1 MLLKKLTFFIA
12 FIIPFVVGSLLGID
26 YGSGFSK
33 AVVIGPHSPLE
44 IVLTDDTKRKQVSGV
59 GLKPLNP
66 KNDPLDVER
75 IYGSGTQSFFTR
87 FPSFSALHLKSLL
100 GKTEAPKYFEQLH
113 PGLKI
118 VGDRKGKTEGLQ
130 VEVGKK
136 IYPVEELVAMDFNK
150 IISNAESLIRSK
162 SSTDYFTNMGVCVP
176 AWYSQDQRESLMDV
190 VSLSKLPNLAGL
202 VDDGV
207 AVGINYAIRRKQE
220 ISNTSVEY
228 FLIYD
233 VGQESTKATLL
244 GISNADNEILNIEM
258 SGYGYQ
264 AEVGGDA
271 LTAGLTDLIVD
282 KFLEK
287 YGKSITMKNL
297 QKHHKAM
304 AKIIQAAEKAKLVL
318 SANNEATI
326 SIESLYNDDI
336 DFRTKISRSD
346 FESLVL
352 AKHKAAFVQPVVDA
366 LNTSTLFVGQPLTLQ
381 NLSSIIL
388 TGGSSR
394 VPFVQQTLLD
404 YLGESY
410 SGLLSKSVNADE
422 AAVNGLG
429 IRSIQLSNS
438 FNFKQKINVVDR
450 SVFDY
455 NIVLNADKSS
465 DDDDELHTVFPVGSN
480 FSSVT
485 TISVPVD
492 KNVIGSNDLYL
503 KLLENS
509 VEQSVYKIKL
519 SQSSLS
525 NKFNVSSCDQAALN
539 VTMRLN
545 ENRIFELLKTELV
558 CANAENLSLDTK
570 SSNSSLPL
578 AKGVSTFVSF
588 SHFKNSNKQPF
599 TNAEIRKI
607 KKELQE
613 FNDRDTH
620 RELVSKH
627 LNNLEASIYELRS
640 ILEEHETDDLL
651 PDNYVDSAN
660 QDVSD
665 FLEWLDFEIDPYT
678 SIEDIEHKLTI
689 IVSHKK
695 NIELYLQSINDPLD
709 YAQFQGILANCT
721 SYIDVMSKTIANQT
735 EEVND
740 KIEPFEQYNLSA
752 VDLYYN
758 PDLKMFKVPAALLEK
773 AQLFNQTFG
782 FIRDE
787 LIVRIEELLVADGA
801 LLAEK
806 SRTELFELKNEYS
819 QIAEF
824 VPYLLESAKELHASK
839 IRYMNSLYS
848 RRFKQSLREE
858 EKKKLE
864 KVKHLSLRKNGTLLE
879 DIIGAKTSSSL
890 DESADFVTLTDLPKD
905 SSSKTAATP
914 TADSSSIPEHDEL

>member
-1 MLLKKLTFFIA
+1 MLLKKFTLFITFF
-12 FIIPFVVGSLLGID
+12 IPFVVGSLLGID

-33 AVVIGPHSPLE
+33 AVVIGPQSPLE

-66 KNDPLDVER
+66 HNDPLDIER

-118 VGDRKGKTEGLQ
+118 VGNRRGKIEGLQ
-130 VEVGKK
+130 IEMGEKK
-136 IYPVEELVAMDFNK
+136 YPVEELVAMDFNK
-150 IISNAESLIRSK
+150 IISNAESLIHSK

-176 AWYSQDQRESLMDV
+176 AWYSQDQRQALMDV
-190 VSLSKLPNLAGL
+190 VSLSNLPSLAGL

-228 FLIYD
+228 FMIYD
-233 VGQESTKATLL
+233 MGQESTKATLL
-244 GISNADNEILNIEM
+244 GISNANNEILNIQM
-258 SGYGYQ
+258 SGYGFQ
-264 AEVGGDA
+264 SEVGGDA

-287 YGKSITMKNL
+287 YGKSITLKNL

-318 SANNEATI
+318 SANNEAAV

-346 FESLVL
+346 FENLVL
-352 AKHKAAFVQPVVDA
+352 VQHKDAFVQPVVDA
-366 LNTSTLFVGQPLTLQ
+366 LNTSTLFVGQSLTMQ

-394 VPFVQQTLLD
+394 VPFVQQSLAD

-455 NIVLNADKSS
+455 SIALNVDKFSH
-465 DDDDELHTVFPVGSN
+465 DVETHTVFPVGSN
-480 FSSVT
+480 FSSVS
-485 TISVPVD
+485 TISVPVEKD
-492 KNVIGSNDLYL
+492 AIGSSDAYL
-503 KLLENS
+503 KLLENN
-509 VEQSVYKIKL
+509 VEQTAYKIKL

-525 NKFNVSSCDQAALN
+525 NKFNVSLCDEAALN
-539 VTMRLN
+539 ITLRLN
-545 ENRIFELLKTELV
+545 ENRLFEVLKTELV
-558 CANAENLSLDTK
+558 CLNSQSLSLDKTSLNSSNSLTK
-570 SSNSSLPL
+570 SSS
-578 AKGVSTFVSF
+578 AFVSF
-588 SHFKNSNKQPF
+588 SHYKNLSKQPF
-599 TNAEIRKI
+599 TSAEIRKM

-627 LNNLEASIYELRS
+627 LNTLEASIYELRS
-640 ILEEHETDDLL
+640 ILEEHETDDVL

-660 QDVSD
+660 QDVAD
-665 FLEWLDFEIDPYT
+665 FLEWLDFEVDSST
-678 SIEDIEHKLTI
+678 SIENIEHKFEI
-689 IVSHKK
+689 IASHKK

-709 YAQFQGILANCT
+709 YTQFQEIFTNCT
-721 SYIDVMSKTIANQT
+721 SYIEHLSRIIINQT

-740 KIEPFEQYNLSA
+740 KIEAFEQYNLSA

-758 PDLKMFKVPAALLEK
+758 PDPKMFKVPAALLEK
-773 AQLFNQTFG
+773 AQLFNQTFD

-787 LIVRIEELLVADGA
+787 LMVKLEELLANDGS
-801 LLAEK
+801 LLAAK
-806 SRTELFELKNEYS
+806 SRTELFEIKNEYS
-819 QIAEF
+819 QISEF
-824 VPYLLESAKELHASK
+824 VPYLLESAKDVHASK
-839 IRYMNSLYS
+839 IRYMNALYS
-848 RRFKQSLREE
+848 RRFKQRLRDE
-858 EKKKLE
+858 EKKRLE
-864 KVKHLSLRKNGTLLE
+864 KVKQLSLQKNGTLLE
-879 DIIGAKTSSSL
+879 DVLGANTVSFSEENE
-890 DESADFVTLTDLPKD
+890 DYVTLTELPTD
-905 SSSKTAATP
+905 PTAATSE
-914 TADSSSIPEHDEL
+914 AESSSIPEHDEL